1 MDRNSKNLRT
11 LSTLFI
17 IIALCNI
24 ATFALALLL
33 RTEVITQLLKA
44 ERGIIYI
51 IIAAVACSLISVIE
65 IIIAVKGF
73 QKARGMGVGN
83 GHIGLSWAMLFVTV
97 ASLILIGY
105 EVYLGNLQIE
115 VIWQPLANI
124 LMIYE
129 FLRFAGILNHDRK
142 KAAKLAAKEAE
153 KAAKEAEAAAKEAE
167 KQEIAPVPAA
177 EQKPEE
183 ELPVESVPE
192 EPAPMSEAPDE
203 PSEPVSDSEES
214 AASGETGEKKSL
226 FQRIL

>member
-105 EVYLGNLQIE
+105 EVYLGNLQVE

-153 KAAKEAEAAAKEAE
+153 KEAKEAEAAAKEAE
-167 KQEIAPVPAA
+167 KQETAPVPAA